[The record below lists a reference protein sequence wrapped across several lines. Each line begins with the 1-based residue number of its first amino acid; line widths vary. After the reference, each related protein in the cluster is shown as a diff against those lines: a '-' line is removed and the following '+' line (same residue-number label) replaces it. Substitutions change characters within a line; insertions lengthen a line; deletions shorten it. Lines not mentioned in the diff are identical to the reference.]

1 MEAKVFNQ
9 ESIQKQR
16 DRIEMDK
23 RIIINN
29 KTKDKHITYLSELV
43 GYYLS
48 HDNYRRSA
56 FISFKGDQYIINP
69 RENKSSL
76 TITIS
81 EK

>member
-1 MEAKVFNQ
+1 M
-9 ESIQKQR
+9 

-43 GYYLS
+43 GYYLKIDS
-48 HDNYRRSA
+48 FRTSSLISYR
-56 FISFKGDQYIINP
+56 GDEYIISP

-81 EK
+81 DGRTG